1 MSDTETQPVVDA
13 VEEGKK
19 QEKKQKNVQQLAEA
33 RIKKAQKKKELDEE
47 RQADKKRLAELEQR
61 LTQQAVAK
69 VEADSSS
76 DTEPD
81 EPPKK
86 TTTVVTKQPPLET
99 DDEDLQPSFADE
111 VKKVALMGAL
121 SLASFLVAR
130 KFNSSNTTTSK
141 PNVATPPSTPKP
153 AKRPAP
159 QPTDGFIQPPA
170 KRHIQ
175 PFAVPL
181 PKTPV
186 GTSGFFQ

>member
-33 RIKKAQKKKELDEE
+33 RLKKAQKKKELDEE

-76 DTEPD
+76 SSDTEPD
-81 EPPKK
+81 ELPKK
-86 TTTVVTKQPPLET
+86 TTVVTKQPPLET

-130 KFNSSNTTTSK
+130 KFNSSNTTSK
-141 PNVATPPSTPKP
+141 PNVATPPTPKP

-186 GTSGFFQ
+186 GTSGFFK